1 MNRDFLKEAIAD
13 AKAVKESAIANA
25 KAALEESFAPHLKSI
40 LAAKLEEMD
49 KEEMGDDMKE
59 AETKTSYD
67 ESNLDETSEEL
78 KETEV
83 QEEELNL
90 DEILAELDEK
100 ESTDE
105 SIIKEEESEE
115 EKESEINLEDMT
127 DEDLKKFV
135 EDVIKDM
142 VEAGELEPGE
152 AMETEDKPEEKE
164 KSEDE
169 EVDVDELVGEIKAE
183 KLTESYKL
191 EVRTLKSKLNEA
203 YNTIKTLQSDLNEI
217 NLLNAKLLYTNKIFK
232 AKNLSE
238 SQKLK
243 VLGAFDKAVSV
254 KEVKLVFETLNE
266 SFNTNKTQIK
276 ENLGLA
282 SKPTGITKKTN
293 NIVDVDPMVARF
305 QKLAGI
311 K

>member
-1 MNRDFLKEAIAD
+1 
-13 AKAVKESAIANA
+13 
-25 KAALEESFAPHLKSI
+25 
-40 LAAKLEEMD
+40 MD
-49 KEEMGDDMKE
+49 KEEMGSDVEE
-59 AETKTSYD
+59 AETKTSYE

-90 DEILAELDEK
+90 DEILAELGDE

-105 SIIKEEESEE
+105 SVIKEEESEE
-115 EKESEINLEDMT
+115 SEETEVDLESMT

-135 EDVIKDM
+135 EGVIKDM

-152 AMETEDKPEEKE
+152 AMETEDKSEKE
-164 KSEDE
+164 AESE
-169 EVDVDELVGEIKAE
+169 EVDVDELVNELRTE

-191 EVRTLKSKLNEA
+191 EVKTLKSKLNEA
-203 YNTIKTLQSDLNEI
+203 YSTIKTLQSDLNEI

-232 AKNLSE
+232 SKNLSE

-266 SFNTNKTQIK
+266 SFNTTKTQIR

-282 SKPTGITKKTN
+282 SKPTGTIKRIN
-293 NIVDVDPMVARF
+293 DVVEVDPMVSRF
-305 QKLAGI
+305 KKLAGI

>member
-59 AETKTSYD
+59 AETKTSYE

-90 DEILAELDEK
+90 DEILAELGDE

-105 SIIKEEESEE
+105 SVIKEEESEE
-115 EKESEINLEDMT
+115 SEETEVDLESMT

-152 AMETEDKPEEKE
+152 AMETEDESEKE
-164 KSEDE
+164 AGSEEVD
-169 EVDVDELVGEIKAE
+169 VDVDELVNELRTE

-191 EVRTLKSKLNEA
+191 EVKTLKSKLNEA
-203 YNTIKTLQSDLNEI
+203 YSTIKTLQSDLNEI

-232 AKNLSE
+232 SKNLSE

-266 SFNTNKTQIK
+266 SFNTTKTQIK

-282 SKPTGITKKTN
+282 SKPTGTIKRIN
-293 NIVDVDPMVARF
+293 DVVEVDPMVSRF
-305 QKLAGI
+305 KKLAGI